1 MRSPIPKHQFYLSN
15 CILAKLYCL
24 AHTLKISKYLHKY
37 KKNCVLA
44 AIVFL
49 STHILAS
56 KPSICYMLPCCIFS
70 LTLSHIFVAIAALLL
85 VPPALAHCSWGGS
98 YNSARFVSNAVIFLI
113 ICSFLHF
120 SVLRWLKSNAHSWY
134 LRVSVSIYLHTC
146 TFFCSTYYSFVSF
159 SLTEFRPIFHTAV
172 KQQH

>member
-1 MRSPIPKHQFYLSN
+1 MLEGTTAHRSRCILLLKSIYLGTCSSRVLGFHHIHMCSNWKRSSCFHATLMRSTIPKHQFYLSN

-44 AIVFL
+44 AIAFL

-56 KPSICYMLPCCIFS
+56 KPSICCMLPCCIFS

-98 YNSARFVSNAVIFLI
+98 YNSARFVSNAVIFY
-113 ICSFLHF
+113 
-120 SVLRWLKSNAHSWY
+120 VLFYISQ
-134 LRVSVSIYLHTC
+134 
-146 TFFCSTYYSFVSF
+146 FC
-159 SLTEFRPIFHTAV
+159 AG
-172 KQQH
+172 